1 MIWWNG
7 SLAQSKRAMRW
18 KPELEHDPP
27 ALRQNAKV
35 NWHVA
40 NIRCMALVKNAL
52 KNEFSER
59 KFKAIGNRGFY

>member
-1 MIWWNG
+1 MTG
-7 SLAQSKRAMRW
+7 QLQDK
-18 KPELEHDPP
+18 
-27 ALRQNAKV
+27 NAKA

-59 KFKAIGNRGFY
+59 KFKAIGNIGFY